1 MDCLDNLIGIG
12 KTCAGSVPTSG
23 LYIQDLPGISL
34 KIADAAINEEEI
46 SGKTLIERKIGFA
59 QDYLVNDIRNFL
71 KDRFNILSAIEENTI
86 GYYKEDQSITTLEAG
101 KLKGF
106 RIQLRERPYL
116 QLNLHRI
123 GIKLNATVST
133 SIFVYDLHQNK
144 LIDTIAV
151 DAVAGDIVYLDVN
164 KKYLT
169 NRQKLSLFICYAS
182 ADSGAYNT
190 NTYEGTIRRCRTCA
204 GDGNYYSYI
213 SSGYLNSALSKTDA
227 NFNASSTGNGLTI
240 DYSVS
245 CSIEPFVCNLSQLL
259 AWPLLFKTGA
269 ELMVELI
276 NSRRL
281 NSIIVIDQGTNQEM
295 LSYFQ
300 MEYEKSMTNLCT
312 NLRLPDDI
320 CFHCDKKIRKVSQLP

>member
-1 MDCLDNLIGIG
+1 M
-12 KTCAGSVPTSG
+12 PESG
-23 LYIQDLPGISL
+23 MYVQDLPGITL
-34 KIADAAINEEEI
+34 KIADAAVSEEEI

-71 KDRFNILSAIEENTI
+71 KDRFNITSEIEESTV
-86 GYYKEDQSITTLEAG
+86 GYYKEDQSLTLLEAG
-101 KLKGF
+101 RLKGF

-133 SIFVYDLHQNK
+133 SIFVYDLHQNR

-151 DAVAGDIVYLDVN
+151 EAVAGDVVYLNIN

-169 NRQKLSLFICYAS
+169 NRQRLSLFICY
-182 ADSGAYNT
+182 DSSVAGAYNT
-190 NTYEGTIRRCRTCA
+190 STYDGIVRKCRTCA
-204 GDGNYYSYI
+204 RDGSYYSYI
-213 SSGYLNSALSKTDA
+213 SSGYVVSALSKTDA
-227 NFNASSTGNGLTI
+227 NFNASSTGNGLTV

-245 CSIEPFVCNLSQLL
+245 CSIEPFVCNMSQLL

-269 ELMVELI
+269 EVMVELI

-281 NSIIVIDQGTNQEM
+281 NSIINIDRGTNEDM
-295 LSYFQ
+295 LNYFQ
-300 MEYEKSMTNLCT
+300 SEYEKSMNNLCM

-320 CFHCDKKIRKVSQLP
+320 CFQCDKKIKKVSQLP